1 MYIVYVIVLEYGKT
15 KEEKN
20 FGNGYWYKSM
30 YAVDAYTVLFL
41 FKYFILLSI
50 ITYIIKKKIYSH
62 FWDYLDEVYK
72 LTVYLFNW
80 KFTNF

>member
-1 MYIVYVIVLEYGKT
+1 
-15 KEEKN
+15 
-20 FGNGYWYKSM
+20 M